1 MLVEIHKDNP
11 DQRIIDD
18 IVKVLNDG
26 GVIIYPTD
34 TVYSFGCSL
43 MHKRGIEKMA
53 RLKGI
58 KTKKAKFSLICYDLS
73 TLSEHTKY
81 IDRST
86 YKILNKNLPGP
97 FTFIL
102 PASSKIPKL
111 FESNKKTVGIRI
123 PDSEIARAI
132 VKTLGNPLVTTSLHD
147 EDDIIDYT
155 TDPYEINDVWGKRVD
170 MIIDGGYG
178 KNEPSTV
185 VDLSEGEVEIVRQG
199 VGELLY

>member
-1 MLVEIHKDNP
+1 
-11 DQRIIDD
+11 
-18 IVKVLNDG
+18 
-26 GVIIYPTD
+26 
-34 TVYSFGCSL
+34 
-43 MHKRGIEKMA
+43 MHKKGIEKMA

-81 IDRST
+81 IDRPT

-102 PASSKIPKL
+102 PASNKIPKL

-155 TDPYEINDVWGKRVD
+155 TDPYEINDVWGRQVD

-178 KNEPSTV
+178 KNEPST
-185 VDLSEGEVEIVRQG
+185 
-199 VGELLY
+199 